1 MSGTKNATTQK
12 KPRAAKPAD
21 GDAAASMDADKAK
34 AAEEAKQKALD
45 EAEAKSAAD
54 AKAKQDKDNADAEA
68 LSTKEP
74 ANEQDSPQPESD
86 SSKPEEVESDK
97 PEQPASMA
105 DSDTTEEGAS
115 KDDALDS
122 EKVTDGDI
130 GEHVDVLG
138 ILGAFK
144 VRAKS
149 DQGFWRS
156 GVKFRRLQET
166 VVLVVDEEPKDQ
178 PEILAT
184 EDIDPEFVVFMSAE
198 KAQRVHREPNLVIE
212 DVELED
218 VIDIKQ

>member
-1 MSGTKNATTQK
+1 MSGTKNATPSK
-12 KPRAAKPAD
+12 KPRATKPAN
-21 GDAAASMDADKAK
+21 GDAPASMDADKAK
-34 AAEEAKQKALD
+34 ATEEAKQKALD

-105 DSDTTEEGAS
+105 DSDTTVEGAS
-115 KDDALDS
+115 KDDVLDS

-178 PEILAT
+178 PEILAA